1 MVKFSRLLSSKHRME
16 IFVNLVVK
24 IQFEMK
30 WTQCLGRKAR
40 VPPLP
45 LYPNTTFFPAY
56 YYKSNI
62 FFKENAGR
70 WKWEKIKSICNLI
83 RIIVVNILECVCLS
97 FFSYAYIFML
107 VSTYIIQKHSFK
119 LPGFS
124 LHTLHCSSC
133 RVLILLWAGNY
144 KS

>member
-1 MVKFSRLLSSKHRME
+1 MVKFSRLLSSKGRME
-16 IFVNLVVK
+16 IFVILWLKFNLK
-24 IQFEMK
+24 MK

-62 FFKENAGR
+62 CFFKENAGR
-70 WKWEKIKSICNLI
+70 RKWEKIKSICNLI
-83 RIIVVNILECVCLS
+83 RIIVVNILECVS
-97 FFSYAYIFML
+97 FSSYAYIFML

-133 RVLILLWAGNY
+133 RALILLWAGNY